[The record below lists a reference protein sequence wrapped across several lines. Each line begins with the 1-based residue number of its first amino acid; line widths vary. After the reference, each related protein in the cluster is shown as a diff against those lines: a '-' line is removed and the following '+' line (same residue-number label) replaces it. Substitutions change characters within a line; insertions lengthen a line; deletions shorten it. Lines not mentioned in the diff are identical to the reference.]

1 MFSRRSILRYLVFGA
16 AQAGSVGGLRLSK
29 LGTRGPNKHLLA
41 RKTPESPPR
50 IQASGRIVTNINP
63 DGDSLAI
70 KSLCDRKHS
79 CHRSAAVAPR
89 LALTGVKGWMQPCLF
104 LCPFLLVRVALTL
117 RSLRIH
123 TSRLCRFAVLYYK
136 PTFLP
141 HQGVAKHLITN
152 RIRQT
157 VALGL

>member
-1 MFSRRSILRYLVFGA
+1 MHV
-16 AQAGSVGGLRLSK
+16 GS
-29 LGTRGPNKHLLA
+29 
-41 RKTPESPPR
+41 
-50 IQASGRIVTNINP
+50 
-63 DGDSLAI
+63 
-70 KSLCDRKHS
+70 KHS

-104 LCPFLLVRVALTL
+104 LCPFLLLRVALTL

-123 TSRLCRFAVLYYK
+123 TPRLCRFAVLYYK

-141 HQGVAKHLITN
+141 HQGVAKRLITN

-157 VALGL
+157 VALGLISTRPCYCLHVEEGVKIQNLIEVARQSAVPKRVHKREARRPVRGRRV

>member
-1 MFSRRSILRYLVFGA
+1 MHV
-16 AQAGSVGGLRLSK
+16 GS
-29 LGTRGPNKHLLA
+29 
-41 RKTPESPPR
+41 
-50 IQASGRIVTNINP
+50 
-63 DGDSLAI
+63 
-70 KSLCDRKHS
+70 KHS

-104 LCPFLLVRVALTL
+104 LCPFLLLRVALTL

-123 TSRLCRFAVLYYK
+123 TPRLCRFAVLYYK

-157 VALGL
+157 VALGLISIGPVLSLSALYLRSCLHVQKTVEEGVKI

>member
-1 MFSRRSILRYLVFGA
+1 MHV
-16 AQAGSVGGLRLSK
+16 GS
-29 LGTRGPNKHLLA
+29 
-41 RKTPESPPR
+41 
-50 IQASGRIVTNINP
+50 
-63 DGDSLAI
+63 
-70 KSLCDRKHS
+70 KHS

-104 LCPFLLVRVALTL
+104 LCPFLLLRVALTL

-123 TSRLCRFAVLYYK
+123 TPRLCRFAVLYYK

-141 HQGVAKHLITN
+141 HQGVAKRLITN

-157 VALGL
+157 VALGLISTRPCYWVPSKSRFGLFLALFLARSKNRQEQTKSVFLA